1 MKKILLVDDSVIQL
15 RMIKGILQNDYEVM
29 MVTSGP
35 EAMELLGKK
44 KPDLIL
50 LDYEMPEVDGKET
63 LKMFREND
71 GIKDIPVVFLTGSVE
86 KEDIGAILDLRPQG
100 YLQKPVEPEQLFAI
114 IQKVLVEK
122 SE

>member
-86 KEDIGAILDLRPQG
+86 KEDIGAMLDLRPQG